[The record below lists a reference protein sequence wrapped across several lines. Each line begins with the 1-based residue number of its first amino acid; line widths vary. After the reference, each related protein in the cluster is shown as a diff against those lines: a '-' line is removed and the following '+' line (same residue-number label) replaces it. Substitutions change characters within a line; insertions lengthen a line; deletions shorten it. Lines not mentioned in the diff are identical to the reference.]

1 MAIKPI
7 TNENAGYESNVNR
20 ESQTSIRSEK
30 GNPKV
35 VIKKPGGQNAGK
47 GFSIGLKEI
56 DTAVIKHIRNIM
68 KPKVKEQNEIISVPV
83 LYGNEERWKSI
94 KTRGVLRDK
103 NGSLILPMIVIK
115 RTSVGFDDAMPMSFD
130 NDVQGKY
137 ISVVRSSSG
146 WSKNNR
152 YDRFSVLTGQK
163 PVQEFVKT
171 GMPDFVTC
179 NYSIVMMTS
188 FIEQMNDLNSLW
200 MEHLE
205 TYFGDQ
211 TSYRFLSALDGDI
224 TNEIEMESQGE
235 RMIKNEFSM
244 TIKGYMI
251 PEFTDNI
258 FGKTAELG
266 RAYKPKKVSFSEKLL

>member
-7 TNENAGYESNVNR
+7 TNENATYESSVNR

-47 GFSIGLKEI
+47 GFSIGVKEI

-94 KTRGVLRDK
+94 KDRGTLRDK
-103 NGSLILPMIVIK
+103 NGSIILPIIVIK
-115 RTSVGFDDAMPMSFD
+115 RTSLAMNDQLPFSFD
-130 NDVQGKY
+130 NDVKGKF
-137 ISVVRSSSG
+137 INVVRSSNG

-152 YDRFSVLTGQK
+152 YDRFAVLTGQQ

-171 GMPDFVTC
+171 GMPDFVIC
-179 NYSIVMMTS
+179 SYSVVMMTS
-188 FIEQMNDLNSLW
+188 FIEQMNDLNNLW
-200 MEHLE
+200 IEHLE

-211 TSYRFLSALDGDI
+211 TSYRFLSSLSGDI
-224 TNEIEMESQGE
+224 SNEVEMESQGE
-235 RMIKNEFSM
+235 RMIRNEL
-244 TIKGYMI
+244 TIEIKGYMI
-251 PEFTDNI
+251 PEFTDTI
-258 FGKTAELG
+258 FGKTAELN
-266 RAYKPKKVSFSEKLL
+266 RAYTPKKVSFSEKIL

>member
-35 VIKKPGGQNAGK
+35 VIKKPGGQNAGE
-47 GFSIGLKEI
+47 GFSIGVKEI
-56 DTAVIKHIRNIM
+56 DTAVIKHIRNVM
-68 KPKVKEQNEIISVPV
+68 KPKVREQNEIISVPV

-94 KTRGVLRDK
+94 KARGTLRDK
-103 NGSLILPMIVIK
+103 NGVIILPMIVIK
-115 RTSVGFDDAMPMSFD
+115 RTSLSMNPDMPLSFD
-130 NDVQGKY
+130 NDVKGKFV
-137 ISVVRSSSG
+137 SVVRSSSG

-152 YDRFSVLTGQK
+152 YDRFAVLTGQK

-171 GMPDFVTC
+171 GMPDFVVC
-179 NYSIVMMTS
+179 SYSVVMMTS
-188 FIEQMNDLNSLW
+188 FIEQMNDLNNLW
-200 MEHLE
+200 VEHLE

-211 TSYRFLSALDGDI
+211 TTHRFLSSLSGDI
-224 TNEIEMESQGE
+224 SNEVEMESQGE
-235 RMIKNEFSM
+235 RMIRNEL
-244 TIKGYMI
+244 TLEIKGYMI
-251 PEFTDNI
+251 PEFTDNV

-266 RAYKPKKVSFSEKLL
+266 RAYTPKKVTFSEKLL

>member
-7 TNENAGYESNVNR
+7 TNENATYESSVNR

-47 GFSIGLKEI
+47 GFSIGVKEI

-68 KPKVKEQNEIISVPV
+68 KPKIKEQNEIISVPV

-94 KTRGVLRDK
+94 QDRGTLRDK
-103 NGSLILPMIVIK
+103 NGSIILPIIVIK
-115 RTSVGFDDAMPMSFD
+115 RTSLAMNDQMPLSFD
-130 NDVQGKY
+130 NDVKGKF

-146 WSKNNR
+146 WSKSNR
-152 YDRFSVLTGQK
+152 YDRFAVLTGQQ

-171 GMPDFVTC
+171 GMPDFVVCT
-179 NYSIVMMTS
+179 YQIVMMTS
-188 FIEQMNDLNSLW
+188 FIEQMNELNNLW
-200 MEHLE
+200 VEHLE

-211 TSYRFLSALDGDI
+211 TSYRFLSSLAGEI
-224 TNEIEMESQGE
+224 SNEIEMESQGE
-235 RMIKNEFSM
+235 RMIRNEL
-244 TIKGYMI
+244 TLEIKGYMI

-266 RAYKPKKVSFSEKLL
+266 RAYNPKKVSFSEKLL

>member
-7 TNENAGYESNVNR
+7 TNDNAGYESRTNR
-20 ESQTSIRSEK
+20 EAQTSIRSEK

-56 DTAVIKHIRNIM
+56 DTAVIKHIRNVM
-68 KPKVKEQNEIISVPV
+68 KPKIREQNEVISVPV
-83 LYGNEERWKSI
+83 LYGNEERWKSV
-94 KTRGVLRDK
+94 KRRNVLRDK
-103 NGSLILPMIVIK
+103 NGTIILPIIVIK
-115 RTSVGFDDAMPMSFD
+115 RTSLAMNPDMPLSFD
-130 NDVQGKY
+130 NDVKGKY

-152 YDRFSVLTGQK
+152 YDRFAVLTGQQ

-179 NYSIVMMTS
+179 SYSIVMMTS
-188 FIEQMNDLNSLW
+188 FIEQMNDLNNLW
-200 MEHLE
+200 VEHLE

-211 TSYRFLSALDGDI
+211 TSYRFLSSLDGDI
-224 TNEIEMESQGE
+224 SNEIEMESQGE
-235 RMIKNEFSM
+235 RMIRNELSLS
-244 TIKGYMI
+244 IKGYMI

-266 RAYKPKKVSFSEKLL
+266 RAYNPKKVSFSEKLL

>member
-1 MAIKPI
+1 
-7 TNENAGYESNVNR
+7 
-20 ESQTSIRSEK
+20 
-30 GNPKV
+30 
-35 VIKKPGGQNAGK
+35 
-47 GFSIGLKEI
+47 
-56 DTAVIKHIRNIM
+56 
-68 KPKVKEQNEIISVPV
+68 
-83 LYGNEERWKSI
+83 
-94 KTRGVLRDK
+94 
-103 NGSLILPMIVIK
+103 MIVIK

-235 RMIKNEFSM
+235 RMIKNEFTM

-251 PEFTDNI
+251 PEFTDNVL
-258 FGKTAELG
+258 GKTAELG
-266 RAYKPKKVSFSEKLL
+266 RAYTPKKVSFSEKII

>member
-103 NGSLILPMIVIK
+103 NGALLLPIIVIK

-130 NDVQGKY
+130 NDVQGKH

-235 RMIKNEFSM
+235 RMIKNDFSM
-244 TIKGYMI
+244 SIKGYMI
-251 PEFTDNI
+251 PEFTDNV

>member
-1 MAIKPI
+1 MAIKPV
-7 TNENAGYESNVNR
+7 TNENAGYESRVNR

-35 VIKKPGGQNAGK
+35 VITKPGGQNAGK
-47 GFSIGLKEI
+47 GFSIGLKDP
-56 DTAVIKHIRNIM
+56 DTAVIKHVRNIM
-68 KPKVKEQNEIISVPV
+68 KPKIKEQNEIISVPV

-94 KTRGVLRDK
+94 KARGTLRDK
-103 NGSLILPMIVIK
+103 NGVIILPMIVLK
-115 RTSVGFDDAMPMSFD
+115 RTSVGFDESMPLSFD
-130 NDVQGKY
+130 NDVQGKF

-152 YDRFSVLTGQK
+152 YDRFAVLTGQQ

-171 GMPDFVTC
+171 GMPDFVRC
-179 NYSIVMMTS
+179 SYSIVMMTS

-200 MEHLE
+200 IEHLE

-211 TSYRFLSALDGDI
+211 TSYRFLSSLDGDI
-224 TNEIEMESQGE
+224 SNEIEMESQGE
-235 RMIKNEFSM
+235 RMIRNEFTM

-266 RAYKPKKVSFSEKLL
+266 RAYNPKKVSFSEKIL

>member
-7 TNENAGYESNVNR
+7 TNDNANYESNVNR

-47 GFSIGLKEI
+47 GFSIGVKEI

-68 KPKVKEQNEIISVPV
+68 KPKIKEQNEIISVPV

-94 KTRGVLRDK
+94 KDRGTLRDK
-103 NGSLILPMIVIK
+103 NGVIILPIIVIK
-115 RTSVGFDDAMPMSFD
+115 RTSLAMNDQLPFSFD
-130 NDVQGKY
+130 NDVKGKF
-137 ISVVRSSSG
+137 INVVRSSSG

-152 YDRFSVLTGQK
+152 YDRFAVLTGQQ

-171 GMPDFVTC
+171 GMPDFVIC
-179 NYSIVMMTS
+179 SYSIVMMTS
-188 FIEQMNDLNSLW
+188 FIEQMNDLNNLW
-200 MEHLE
+200 IEHLE

-211 TSYRFLSALDGDI
+211 TSYRFLSSLSGDI
-224 TNEIEMESQGE
+224 SNEVEMESQGE
-235 RMIKNEFSM
+235 RMIRNEL
-244 TIKGYMI
+244 TIEIKGYMI
-251 PEFTDNI
+251 PEFTDTI
-258 FGKTAELG
+258 FGKTAELN
-266 RAYKPKKVSFSEKLL
+266 RAYTPKKVSFSEKIL

>member
-7 TNENAGYESNVNR
+7 TNDNANYESNVNR

-47 GFSIGLKEI
+47 GFSIGVKEI
-56 DTAVIKHIRNIM
+56 DTAVIKHIRNVM
-68 KPKVKEQNEIISVPV
+68 KPKIKEQNEIISVPV

-94 KTRGVLRDK
+94 KARGTLRDK
-103 NGSLILPMIVIK
+103 NGVIILPIIVIK
-115 RTSVGFDDAMPMSFD
+115 RTSLAMNDQLPFSFD
-130 NDVQGKY
+130 NDVKGKF
-137 ISVVRSSSG
+137 INVVRSSSG

-152 YDRFSVLTGQK
+152 YDRFAVLTGQK
-163 PVQEFVKT
+163 PVQEFIKT
-171 GMPDFVTC
+171 GMPDFVRC
-179 NYSIVMMTS
+179 SYSIVMMTS

-200 MEHLE
+200 IEHLE

-211 TSYRFLSALDGDI
+211 TSYRFLSSLDGDI
-224 TNEIEMESQGE
+224 SNEIEMESQGE
-235 RMIKNEFSM
+235 RMIRNEFSM
-244 TIKGYMI
+244 TVKGYMI
-251 PEFTDNI
+251 PEFTDNV

-266 RAYKPKKVSFSEKLL
+266 RAYTPKKVSFSEKLL

>member
-7 TNENAGYESNVNR
+7 TNDNAGYESRTNR
-20 ESQTSIRSEK
+20 EAQTSIRSEK

>member
-7 TNENAGYESNVNR
+7 TNENANYESRVNR

-47 GFSIGLKEI
+47 GFSIGVKEI

-68 KPKVKEQNEIISVPV
+68 KPKIKEQNEIISVPV

-94 KTRGVLRDK
+94 KARGTLRDK
-103 NGSLILPMIVIK
+103 NGVIILPIIVIK
-115 RTSVGFDDAMPMSFD
+115 RTSLAMNDQLPFSFD
-130 NDVQGKY
+130 NDVKGKF
-137 ISVVRSSSG
+137 INVVRSSSG

-152 YDRFSVLTGQK
+152 YDRCAVLTGQQ

-171 GMPDFVTC
+171 GMPDFVIC
-179 NYSIVMMTS
+179 SYSVVMMTS
-188 FIEQMNDLNSLW
+188 FIEQMNDLNNLW
-200 MEHLE
+200 IEHLE

-211 TSYRFLSALDGDI
+211 TSYRFLSSLSGDI
-224 TNEIEMESQGE
+224 SNEVEMESQGE
-235 RMIKNEFSM
+235 RMIRNEL
-244 TIKGYMI
+244 TIEIKGYMI
-251 PEFTDNI
+251 PEFTDTV
-258 FGKTAELG
+258 FGKTAEMS
-266 RAYKPKKVSFSEKLL
+266 RAYTPKKVSFSEKLL

>member
-7 TNENAGYESNVNR
+7 TNDNAGYESRTNR
-20 ESQTSIRSEK
+20 EAQTSIRSEK

-115 RTSVGFDDAMPMSFD
+115 RTAVGFDDAMPMSFD
-130 NDVQGKY
+130 NDVQGKF

-152 YDRFSVLTGQK
+152 YDRFAVLTGQK
-163 PVQEFVKT
+163 PVEEFVKT